1 MRNRKQRKSQCLW
14 CATRQV
20 DNEKNI
26 KFLCCPVY
34 AGQYFMQPISVHD
47 IPTVLILQDIFAD
60 GHLCNSLCMQ
70 LSLVQVPL
78 LYDTSFHNTFRVLKC
93 PRIPPLLHYPY
104 SALLWTCSVSSLR
117 LPAFDEMHERY
128 IGILYHCERLDEP
141 PDCPILPD

>member
-1 MRNRKQRKSQCLW
+1 MKNLTKKSVKTLW

-34 AGQYFMQPISVHD
+34 AGQYFMRPISVHD
-47 IPTVLILQDIFAD
+47 IPTVLIHQDIFAD
-60 GHLCNSLCMQ
+60 GLLCNSLCMQ

-78 LYDTSFHNTFRVLKC
+78 SYDTSFHNTFRVLVS
-93 PRIPPLLHYPY
+93 PRIPPSLRYPCNV
-104 SALLWTCSVSSLR
+104 LLWTCFVSFLH

-128 IGILYHCERLDEP
+128 IGILYHYERLDEP
-141 PDCPILPD
+141 QDCSLLPD